1 MASVDN
7 HAATELELYIQND
20 VDLYR
25 QQHEPILKNLAT
37 KMVTGKYDK
46 VKSIKLWM
54 YLCDAAAK
62 KYCKEFGG
70 SWNTMFSVPTRKKV
84 AESLNESFLME
95 YSYGNYKNFLPKKY
109 QK

>member
-1 MASVDN
+1 MANVDT
-7 HAATELELYIQND
+7 HAANELELYIDND

-25 QQHEPILKNLAT
+25 QQKEPILKKLAT

-46 VKSIKLWM
+46 VKSIKLWL

-62 KYCKEFGG
+62 KYAKEFGG
-70 SWNTMFSVPTRKKV
+70 TWNVMFSVPTRKKV
-84 AESLNESFLME
+84 AEALNESFLTE
-95 YSYGNYKNFLPKKY
+95 YSYGNYKNFLSKKY